1 MKKTLLTMT
10 ILGSLLVAAQA
21 QAGASANVGVTSNYM
36 FRGITQTDDKPAVQG
51 GLDYSHDS
59 GLYAGTWVS
68 NIDFTPEANAAEG
81 SGAEIDVYGGI
92 KRELKGGL
100 SYDMGVI
107 DYTYPSKKTAE
118 SGAGDIT
125 EVYTK
130 LGLKGA
136 GFEVYYPVAA
146 ELDGV
151 KDSYFDYGL
160 GYSGETHG
168 IGYGVKA
175 NRMDYKKSSGGADYN
190 HYQISATKSFDK
202 AGAVTLAVDDAT
214 GVDGNGEKRDPIAS
228 ISWKKSFDF

>member
-1 MKKTLLTMT
+1 MKKTLLTVA
-10 ILGSLLVAAQA
+10 ILGSLFAAAQA
-21 QAGASANVGVTSNYM
+21 QAGASANVGVTSNYV

-68 NIDFTPEANAAEG
+68 NIDFTPEDNAATG
-81 SGAEIDVYGGI
+81 SGAEVDVYGGI
-92 KRELKGGL
+92 KRDLKGGL
-100 SYDMGVI
+100 SYDVGVI
-107 DYTYPSKKTAE
+107 DYTYPSKKTAD

-130 LGLKGA
+130 LGYKGA
-136 GFEVYYPVAA
+136 SFETYYPVAA
-146 ELDGV
+146 ELNGV
-151 KDSYFDYGL
+151 DDSYFDYGL

-175 NRMDYKKSSGGADYN
+175 NRMDWKKSSGLADYN

-202 AGAVTLAVDDAT
+202 AGDVTFAIDDAT
-214 GVDGNGEKRDPIAS
+214 GVDNNIEKRDPIAS
-228 ISWKKSFDF
+228 ISWKKAFDF

>member
-1 MKKTLLTMT
+1 MKKTLLTVT
-10 ILGSLLVAAQA
+10 ILGSLFVAAQA
-21 QAGASANVGVTSNYM
+21 QAGASANVGVTSNYT

-136 GFEVYYPVAA
+136 GFEAYYPVAA

-151 KDSYFDYGL
+151 KNSYFDYGL
-160 GYSGETHG
+160 G
-168 IGYGVKA
+168 
-175 NRMDYKKSSGGADYN
+175 
-190 HYQISATKSFDK
+190 
-202 AGAVTLAVDDAT
+202 
-214 GVDGNGEKRDPIAS
+214 
-228 ISWKKSFDF
+228 